1 MNYYIYWFYFLVII
15 YENQE
20 ITLSE
25 PFTLIR
31 YIQLMKRKVKIIS
44 SKSRSIYDK

>member
-1 MNYYIYWFYFLVII
+1 MDFWFYFLVII

-25 PFTLIR
+25 PFTLIS
-31 YIQLMKRKVKIIS
+31 YKQLMKRKVKIIS
-44 SKSRSIYDK
+44 SKSRSIYVK